1 LAERPWTARAPGA
14 ARGAGFSLERRSSLA
29 GGVARAAAAGAAA
42 GRALAR
48 RHSFSPGA
56 LQVDET
62 GARGPSA
69 PRR

>member
-1 LAERPWTARAPGA
+1 
-14 ARGAGFSLERRSSLA
+14 
-29 GGVARAAAAGAAA
+29 VARAAAAGAAA